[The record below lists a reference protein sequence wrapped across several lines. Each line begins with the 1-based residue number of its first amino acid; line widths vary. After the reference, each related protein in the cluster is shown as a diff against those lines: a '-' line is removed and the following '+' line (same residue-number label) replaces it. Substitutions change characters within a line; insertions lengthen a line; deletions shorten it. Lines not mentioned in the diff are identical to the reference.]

1 MELWIVVT
9 IAAAFFQ
16 TVRFMLQKLLSASAL
31 SSAGATF
38 ARFLYSAP
46 LVVVFLALYC
56 VDTDS
61 LLPATTPRYWL
72 FALSGGL
79 SQILATLCVVMLF
92 QSRNF
97 AVGITFKKTEVIQT
111 ALVGWVLLG
120 ESISSLGVGVIVIGL
135 IGVLMLSETPGLG
148 GDWWRRI
155 CNRASGLGVLSG
167 FLFAISGVCYRGAT
181 LELASEDPL
190 LRAGMT
196 LACVTSAQLIAMAL
210 WLRLFEPGQISA
222 VWGARRTAAW
232 IGLTSMAGSFC
243 WFTAF
248 TLQTVAYVN
257 ALGQIELVF
266 SLLATVFFFKEP
278 ITRRELYGLGVLS
291 VSILGLIM
299 VI

>member
-56 VDTDS
+56 VATDS
-61 LLPATTPRYWL
+61 LLPATTLRYWL
-72 FALSGGL
+72 FALAGGL

-92 QSRNF
+92 KSRNF

-111 ALVGWVLLG
+111 ALVGWILLG
-120 ESISSLGVGVIVIGL
+120 ETISPLGIGVIVIGL
-135 IGVLMLSETPGLG
+135 IGVLLLSETPGLD

-190 LRAGMT
+190 LRAGVT

-210 WLRLFEPGQISA
+210 WLRLFEPGQILA
-222 VWGARRTAAW
+222 VWRARRTAAW
-232 IGLTSMAGSFC
+232 IGVTSMAGSFC

-257 ALGQIELVF
+257 ALGQIELIF

-278 ITRRELYGLGVLS
+278 ITRRELCGLGALS
-291 VSILGLIM
+291 ASILGLIL

>member
-56 VDTDS
+56 VATDS
-61 LLPATTPRYWL
+61 LLPATTLRYWL

>member
-16 TVRFMLQKLLSASAL
+16 TVRFMVQKLLSASAL

-56 VDTDS
+56 VATDS
-61 LLPATTPRYWL
+61 LLPATTLRYWL

>member
-56 VDTDS
+56 VATDS
-61 LLPATTPRYWL
+61 LLPATTLRYWL
-72 FALSGGL
+72 FALAGGL

-92 QSRNF
+92 KSRNF

-111 ALVGWVLLG
+111 ALVGWILLG
-120 ESISSLGVGVIVIGL
+120 ETISSLGIGVIVIGL
-135 IGVLMLSETPGLG
+135 IGVLLLSETPGLD

-190 LRAGMT
+190 LRAGVT
-196 LACVTSAQLIAMAL
+196 LACVTSAQLFAMAL
-210 WLRLFEPGQISA
+210 WLRLFEPGQILA

-257 ALGQIELVF
+257 ALGQIELIF

-278 ITRRELYGLGVLS
+278 VTRHELCGLGVLS
-291 VSILGLIM
+291 ASILGLIL

>member
-56 VDTDS
+56 VATDS
-61 LLPATTPRYWL
+61 LLPATTLRYWL
-72 FALSGGL
+72 FALAGGL

-92 QSRNF
+92 KSRNF

-111 ALVGWVLLG
+111 ALVGWILLG
-120 ESISSLGVGVIVIGL
+120 ETISSLGIGVIVIGL
-135 IGVLMLSETPGLG
+135 IGVLLLSETPGLD

-190 LRAGMT
+190 LRAGVT
-196 LACVTSAQLIAMAL
+196 LACVTSAQLFAMGL
-210 WLRLFEPGQISA
+210 WLRLFEPGQILA
-222 VWGARRTAAW
+222 VWRARRTAAW

-257 ALGQIELVF
+257 ALGQIELIF

-278 ITRRELYGLGVLS
+278 ITRRELCGLGVLS
-291 VSILGLIM
+291 VSILGLIL

>member
-56 VDTDS
+56 VATDS
-61 LLPATTPRYWL
+61 LLPATTLRYWL
-72 FALSGGL
+72 FALAGGL

-92 QSRNF
+92 KSRNF

-111 ALVGWVLLG
+111 ALVGWILLG
-120 ESISSLGVGVIVIGL
+120 ETISSLGIGVIVIGL
-135 IGVLMLSETPGLG
+135 IGVLLLSETPGLD

-190 LRAGMT
+190 LRAGVT

-210 WLRLFEPGQISA
+210 WLRLFEPGQILA
-222 VWGARRTAAW
+222 VWRARRTAAW

-257 ALGQIELVF
+257 ALGQIELIF

-278 ITRRELYGLGVLS
+278 ITRRELCGLGVLS
-291 VSILGLIM
+291 ASILGLIL

>member
-9 IAAAFFQ
+9 LAAAFFQ

-56 VDTDS
+56 VATDS
-61 LLPATTPRYWL
+61 LLPATTLRYWL

>member
-56 VDTDS
+56 VATDS
-61 LLPATTPRYWL
+61 LLPATTLRYWL

-155 CNRASGLGVLSG
+155 CNLASGLGVLSG

>member
-1 MELWIVVT
+1 MELWIVAT

-56 VDTDS
+56 VATDS
-61 LLPATTPRYWL
+61 LLPATTLRYWL

-120 ESISSLGVGVIVIGL
+120 EPISSLGVGVIVIGL

>member
-56 VDTDS
+56 VATDS
-61 LLPATTPRYWL
+61 LLPATTLRYWL

-111 ALVGWVLLG
+111 ALVGWLLLG

>member
-31 SSAGATF
+31 SSTGATF

-56 VDTDS
+56 VATDS
-61 LLPATTPRYWL
+61 LLPATTLRYWL

>member
-56 VDTDS
+56 VATDS
-61 LLPATTPRYWL
+61 LLPATTLRYWL

-278 ITRRELYGLGVLS
+278 IIRRELYGLGVLL

>member
-38 ARFLYSAP
+38 ARFFYSAP

-56 VDTDS
+56 VATDS
-61 LLPATTPRYWL
+61 LLPATTLRYWL
-72 FALSGGL
+72 FALAGGL

-92 QSRNF
+92 KSRNF

-111 ALVGWVLLG
+111 ALVGWILLG
-120 ESISSLGVGVIVIGL
+120 ETISSLGIGVIVIGL
-135 IGVLMLSETPGLG
+135 IGVLLLSETPGLD

-190 LRAGMT
+190 LRAGVT
-196 LACVTSAQLIAMAL
+196 LACVTSAQLFTMAL
-210 WLRLFEPGQISA
+210 WLRLFEPGQILA

-257 ALGQIELVF
+257 ALGQIELIF

-278 ITRRELYGLGVLS
+278 ITRRELCGLGVLS
-291 VSILGLIM
+291 ASILGLIL

>member
-56 VDTDS
+56 VATDS
-61 LLPATTPRYWL
+61 LLPVTTLRYWL

-111 ALVGWVLLG
+111 ALVGWLLLG

-278 ITRRELYGLGVLS
+278 ITRRELCGLGVLS

>member
-56 VDTDS
+56 VATDS
-61 LLPATTPRYWL
+61 LLPATTLRYWL

-155 CNRASGLGVLSG
+155 CNRASGLGVLLG

-222 VWGARRTAAW
+222 VWGARSTAAW

-291 VSILGLIM
+291 VSILGVIM

>member
-56 VDTDS
+56 VATDS
-61 LLPATTPRYWL
+61 LLPATTLRYWL

-181 LELASEDPL
+181 LELASENPL

>member
-56 VDTDS
+56 VATDS
-61 LLPATTPRYWL
+61 LLPATTLRYWL

-120 ESISSLGVGVIVIGL
+120 EPISSLGVGVIVIGL

>member
-56 VDTDS
+56 VATDS
-61 LLPATTPRYWL
+61 LLPATTLRYWL

-167 FLFAISGVCYRGAT
+167 FLFAVSGVCYRGAT
-181 LELASEDPL
+181 LELVSEDPL

>member
-1 MELWIVVT
+1 MELWIVAT

-16 TVRFMLQKLLSASAL
+16 TVRFMLQKLLRASAL

-56 VDTDS
+56 VATDS
-61 LLPATTPRYWL
+61 LLPVTTLRYWL

-248 TLQTVAYVN
+248 TLQTVASVN

>member
-1 MELWIVVT
+1 MELWIVAT

-56 VDTDS
+56 VATDS
-61 LLPATTPRYWL
+61 LLPATTLRYWL

-111 ALVGWVLLG
+111 ALVGWLLLG

-148 GDWWRRI
+148 GD
-155 CNRASGLGVLSG
+155 C
-167 FLFAISGVCYRGAT
+167 
-181 LELASEDPL
+181 
-190 LRAGMT
+190 
-196 LACVTSAQLIAMAL
+196 
-210 WLRLFEPGQISA
+210 
-222 VWGARRTAAW
+222 AAW
-232 IGLTSMAGSFC
+232 GPGIVL
-243 WFTAF
+243 
-248 TLQTVAYVN
+248 VA
-257 ALGQIELVF
+257 
-266 SLLATVFFFKEP
+266 S
-278 ITRRELYGLGVLS
+278 
-291 VSILGLIM
+291 
-299 VI
+299 

>member
-1 MELWIVVT
+1 MELWIVAT

-56 VDTDS
+56 VATDS
-61 LLPATTPRYWL
+61 LLPATTLRYWL

>member
-31 SSAGATF
+31 SSTGATF

-56 VDTDS
+56 VATDS
-61 LLPATTPRYWL
+61 LLPATTLRYWL

-120 ESISSLGVGVIVIGL
+120 EPISSLGVGVIVIGL

-148 GDWWRRI
+148 GAWWRRI

>member
-56 VDTDS
+56 VATDS
-61 LLPATTPRYWL
+61 LLPATTLRYWL

-135 IGVLMLSETPGLG
+135 IGGLMLSETPGLG

>member
-56 VDTDS
+56 VATDS
-61 LLPATTPRYWL
+61 LLPATTLRYWL

-248 TLQTVAYVN
+248 TLQTVASVN

>member
-46 LVVVFLALYC
+46 LVVVFLVLYC
-56 VDTDS
+56 VATDS
-61 LLPATTPRYWL
+61 LLPATTLRYWL

>member
-56 VDTDS
+56 VATDS
-61 LLPATTPRYWL
+61 LLPATTLRYWL
-72 FALSGGL
+72 FALAGGL
-79 SQILATLCVVMLF
+79 SQILATLCVVILF
-92 QSRNF
+92 KSRNF

-111 ALVGWVLLG
+111 AMVGWILLG
-120 ESISSLGVGVIVIGL
+120 ETISSLGIGVIVIGL
-135 IGVLMLSETPGLG
+135 IGVLLLSETPGLD

-190 LRAGMT
+190 LRAGVT
-196 LACVTSAQLIAMAL
+196 LACVTSAQLFAMAL
-210 WLRLFEPGQISA
+210 WLRLFEPGQNI
-222 VWGARRTAAW
+222 GGLARAAHC
-232 IGLTSMAGSFC
+232 GLDRADFDGGVILLVYRFYAADCGLCECAGSDR
-243 WFTAF
+243 TDI
-248 TLQTVAYVN
+248 QPV
-257 ALGQIELVF
+257 GD
-266 SLLATVFFFKEP
+266 
-278 ITRRELYGLGVLS
+278 GLFL
-291 VSILGLIM
+291 
-299 VI
+299 